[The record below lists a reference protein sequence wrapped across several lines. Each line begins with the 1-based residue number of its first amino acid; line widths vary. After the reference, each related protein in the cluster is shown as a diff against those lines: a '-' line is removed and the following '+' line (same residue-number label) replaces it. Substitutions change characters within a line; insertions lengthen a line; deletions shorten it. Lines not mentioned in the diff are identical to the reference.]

1 MQAPVLGV
9 DFTSS
14 PSRKKPVLVAQG
26 ELHVQE
32 GGFTLQAL
40 HRFQTHQEFL
50 GYLQAMPA
58 WVAGFDMPFAL
69 PREFLQTLNWP
80 HASWRE
86 HIAHLH
92 SLSRTELVSACRA
105 FCAARPAG
113 QKFAH
118 RACDFLAGSSPSMKW
133 VNPPVAQMLHAGA
146 PLLLACEATLPG
158 QHCGRA
164 ERIALE
170 AYPGF
175 AARQVLGRQS
185 YKSDDV
191 RKQTPDRRAA
201 REHLLEALIAPD
213 TPPPGLP
220 QLLLPKDL
228 HAMLLDDA
236 SGDCLDAT
244 ICALQAAW
252 GALRAAQDYGLP
264 SKRDRLEGWI
274 VSVGTT

>member
-14 PSRKKPVLVAQG
+14 PSRKKPVVVAQG
-26 ELHVQE
+26 ALDAHQAT
-32 GGFTLQAL
+32 FTLQAL
-40 HRFQTHQEFL
+40 HRFETHPALLGFL
-50 GYLQAMPA
+50 RDMPA
-58 WVAGFDMPFAL
+58 WVAGFDMPFSL
-69 PREFLQTLNWP
+69 PRDFLHALGWP
-80 HASWRE
+80 HANWHE
-86 HIAHLH
+86 HITHLH
-92 SLSRTELVSACRA
+92 SLSRAELVSACRA

-158 QHCGRA
+158 QHTGRT

-191 RKQTPDRRAA
+191 RKQTPDRRTA
-201 REHLLEALIAPD
+201 RKHLLEALIAPGAKA
-213 TPPPGLP
+213 PGLP
-220 QLLLPKDL
+220 Q
-228 HAMLLDDA
+228 LLDDA

-264 SKRDRLEGWI
+264 AKRDRLEGWI
-274 VSVGTT
+274 VSVGTE